1 MQSVIL
7 PGGVRGQES
16 SERLHATCR
25 CRPLLIATFN
35 PEEGPLREHLL
46 DRIAITLSA
55 DVPTDFKDRV
65 EAVESA
71 MRFQV
76 RERGITGTSVPCEG
90 IPFICYCLI
99 RCGVHICA

>member
-1 MQSVIL
+1 MYSVTL
-7 PGGVRGQES
+7 SGEVHCQGSFEKLYAPR
-16 SERLHATCR
+16 R

-55 DVPTDFKDRV
+55 DVPIDFKDRV

-76 RERGITGTSVPCEG
+76 RERESQYRAAMI
-90 IPFICYCLI
+90 
-99 RCGVHICA
+99 

>member
-1 MQSVIL
+1 M
-7 PGGVRGQES
+7 R
-16 SERLHATCR
+16 R

-55 DVPTDFKDRV
+55 DVPVDFKDRV
-65 EAVESA
+65 EAVDAA

-76 RERGITGTSVPCEG
+76 CSLHVLASLSI
-90 IPFICYCLI
+90 
-99 RCGVHICA
+99 

>member
-1 MQSVIL
+1 M
-7 PGGVRGQES
+7 
-16 SERLHATCR
+16 HR

-76 RERGITGTSVPCEG
+76 GCSALLLS
-90 IPFICYCLI
+90 LI
-99 RCGVHICA
+99 ILT

>member
-1 MQSVIL
+1 MTMRDN
-7 PGGVRGQES
+7 PR
-16 SERLHATCR
+16 R

-55 DVPTDFKDRV
+55 DVPADFSDRV
-65 EAVESA
+65 SAVEAA

-76 RERGITGTSVPCEG
+76 R
-90 IPFICYCLI
+90 
-99 RCGVHICA
+99 

>member
-1 MQSVIL
+1 M
-7 PGGVRGQES
+7 R
-16 SERLHATCR
+16 R

-55 DVPTDFKDRV
+55 DVPVDFKDRV
-65 EAVESA
+65 EAVDAA

-76 RERGITGTSVPCEG
+76 CS
-90 IPFICYCLI
+90 L
-99 RCGVHICA
+99 HILASLSI